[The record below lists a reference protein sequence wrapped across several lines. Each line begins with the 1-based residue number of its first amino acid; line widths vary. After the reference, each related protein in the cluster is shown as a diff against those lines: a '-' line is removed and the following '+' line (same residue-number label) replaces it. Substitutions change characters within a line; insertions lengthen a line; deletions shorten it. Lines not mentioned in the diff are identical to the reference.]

1 MLCTEPKAITL
12 GNKESLAFYRAWME
26 LTGRPNR
33 EGIPVIENYAGP
45 GQDRVVLRRKLSQGG
60 APCVS
65 APDQHDGVMKSMF
78 APSGSPQKAEFIA
91 G

>member
-1 MLCTEPKAITL
+1 M
-12 GNKESLAFYRAWME
+12 
-26 LTGRPNR
+26 
-33 EGIPVIENYAGP
+33 ENYAGP

-65 APDQHDGVMKSMF
+65 APDQHDVGRHEEHVRTQ
-78 APSGSPQKAEFIA
+78 GLPQKAEFIA